1 MSERQGAN
9 GKRSGRTFV
18 RGLTSQS
25 YGLGHHREQQLGA
38 PRVRRSADDKSILGQ
53 AGYTEG
59 QEALWRLGPGD
70 DPFLTQTLQVHLVDV
85 PARGSAEGH
94 GHQNEAAFYILSGRG
109 YEIHDDQRYDW
120 EQGDLVF
127 VHTDSVHRHF
137 NPYDEPA
144 RTLVV
149 KAKSTWM
156 FLGLVQ
162 QGKGGPIARPE
173 EFGPRE
179 DWSAVWT
186 PGVLDR
192 KKVIKPADTTWE
204 STPLGRVRVM
214 NSPRR
219 TDARQF
225 AVDAFELHISEGS
238 RSGRYWKMADEVFH
252 VLEGGGHALMW
263 EVEAEIAEKYYARLA
278 LRPTRHDVTV
288 GDTLYVPQNHVCQLF
303 AADGAPLRLLSF
315 QNRLFKHLGYD
326 NVHFFESAP
335 EAGRA
340 VEETAEPVASQ

>member
-1 MSERQGAN
+1 MSGATDA
-9 GKRSGRTFV
+9 RPARTFV

-25 YGLGHHREQQLGA
+25 YGLSAHREGQLAA
-38 PRVRRSADDKSILGQ
+38 PRVRRAADDVSILGQ

-59 QEALWRLGPGD
+59 QEALWRVGPGD

-85 PARGSAEGH
+85 PARGSAQGH

-109 YEIHDDQRYDW
+109 YEIHDGLRYDW
-120 EQGDLVF
+120 EQGDFVF

-162 QGKGGPIARPE
+162 QGRGGPIERE
-173 EFGPRE
+173 DEFGPRE
-179 DWSAVWT
+179 DWSLIWT

-192 KKVIKPADTTWE
+192 KKVIKPTDTTWE
-204 STPLGRVRVM
+204 STPLGLVREL

-225 AVDAFELHISEGS
+225 AVDAFELRVPPGS

-252 VLEGGGHALMW
+252 VLDGAGHALMW
-263 EVEAEIAEKYYARLA
+263 EVEAEIAEKYHARIALA
-278 LRPTRHDVTV
+278 PTRHEFTA
-288 GDTLYVPQNHVCQLF
+288 GDTVYVPQNHVCQIF

-326 NVHFFESAP
+326 AVHYLEPAPESAAAVG
-335 EAGRA
+335 EVAG
-340 VEETAEPVASQ
+340 Q